1 MLDPEKRQYITDS
14 DDTVEV
20 AWSKIE
26 MNRHR
31 SVIVV
36 EGRKTVGTLSDGDI
50 RKAVLAGRLLTTPVK
65 DVMNI
70 NFISLKREELKRA
83 PRIFKEKDIFLI
95 PIIDEHYFLLDIIA
109 K

>member
-1 MLDPEKRQYITDS
+1 MLGPEKRQYIADS
-14 DDTVEV
+14 DDTIEA

-50 RKAVLAGRLLTTPVK
+50 RKAVLAGRLLTTPIK

-70 NFISLKREELKRA
+70 NFISLKKSEIMQARQLFEN
-83 PRIFKEKDIFLI
+83 KDIFLI
-95 PIIDEHYFLLDIIA
+95 PIVDKNYHLIDILVR
-109 K
+109 